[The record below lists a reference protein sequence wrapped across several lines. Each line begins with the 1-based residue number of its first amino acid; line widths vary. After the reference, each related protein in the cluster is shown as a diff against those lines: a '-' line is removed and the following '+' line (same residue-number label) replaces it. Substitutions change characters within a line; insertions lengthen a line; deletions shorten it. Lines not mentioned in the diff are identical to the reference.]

1 MIVDKSFIADLA
13 GLNHVG
19 RYTITREL
27 GRGGMAVVFLGRDPY
42 IQRPVAI
49 KMARPKSQEEK
60 GHFFMEAQSAG
71 RLSHP
76 NIVTVY
82 DAGVHESFCYIAME
96 FVAGKTLDAF
106 CSRPHLLSPKKAL
119 EIGFSLAKAL
129 DYAHKKGVIHR
140 DVKPGNVL
148 LDEEQTPKIT
158 DFGIA
163 RISGGQTLKAI
174 RGTPSYMSPEQLT
187 GEKIAE
193 NTDVFSLGCVLYEL
207 LVGGQAFG
215 GKDYPEIMR
224 KVVREDPPKPS
235 TIRPDLPPIIDD
247 ILARALAKKP
257 QDRYVS
263 CLDMGF
269 DLRVALRGMKKDD
282 IPDRK
287 PKQALEYLQYI
298 PFFNDFTPKQIEQL
312 YLASDIDKAKK
323 DSVIITEGDID
334 DTFYIVLSGTV
345 RIEKEGRVIA
355 KVGVGECF
363 GEMAYIGG
371 QARTATVKADTDCL
385 LMRISATLL
394 DRAPGPIQ
402 LLFFRNFSR
411 FLVERFSLL
420 FKKPAR

>member
-1 MIVDKSFIADLA
+1 
-13 GLNHVG
+13 
-19 RYTITREL
+19 
-27 GRGGMAVVFLGRDPY
+27 
-42 IQRPVAI
+42 
-49 KMARPKSQEEK
+49 
-60 GHFFMEAQSAG
+60 
-71 RLSHP
+71 
-76 NIVTVY
+76 
-82 DAGVHESFCYIAME
+82 
-96 FVAGKTLDAF
+96 
-106 CSRPHLLSPKKAL
+106 
-119 EIGFSLAKAL
+119 
-129 DYAHKKGVIHR
+129 
-140 DVKPGNVL
+140 
-148 LDEEQTPKIT
+148 
-158 DFGIA
+158 
-163 RISGGQTLKAI
+163 
-174 RGTPSYMSPEQLT
+174 MSPEQLT
-187 GEKIAE
+187 GEKISE

-207 LVGGQAFG
+207 LTGAQAFG

-224 KVVREDPPKPS
+224 KVVRDDPPKPS
-235 TIRPDLPPIIDD
+235 TILPDLPPILDD
-247 ILARALAKKP
+247 ILARALAKNP
-257 QDRYVS
+257 QDRYLS

-282 IPDRK
+282 IPERK

-345 RIEKEGRVIA
+345 RIEKAGKVIA

-402 LLFFRNFSR
+402 LLFFKNFSR

-420 FKKPAR
+420 FKKPSK